1 MNPLY
6 TVVVHASSGAYSVFG
21 PFTREADAQAYS
33 RQFTLTNNRM
43 LRTVEVKE
51 LLTVHKWTNTKES
64 L

>member
-1 MNPLY
+1 MTPLY

-21 PFTREADAQAYS
+21 PFTKEADAQAYS
-33 RQFTLTNNRM
+33 RQFTLTNRM
-43 LRTVEVKE
+43 LKAVEVKE